1 MVQRAHL
8 SAHPRH
14 LGWISRAVASGFLAS
29 IAALLVLAGAYG
41 FAAATGSTSPNAN
54 VFSTWMWALA
64 NNPAT
69 RLVASVHVLQA
80 VGLHFVAGVIW
91 AAIYAA
97 LVEPVLPGPGWRKG
111 LFFAI
116 VPCLFSLL
124 VFMPA
129 IGVGVFGISVPA
141 GPLPA
146 LGAVLLHA
154 VYGVVL
160 GEMYALADG
169 EGLLGGVN
177 SPRARVFTRIERDI
191 AMGIVLGAVLGA
203 LVGLA
208 LVVVG
213 RTQGSDA
220 ILLSASGGATE
231 GAIAGWVVGTFVG
244 LITSGPS
251 QPAESRPP
259 TARA

>member
-1 MVQRAHL
+1 MVQRVHL

-14 LGWISRAVASGFLAS
+14 LGWASRAVVSGFLGS
-29 IAALLVLAGAYG
+29 IAALLVLLAAYG

-54 VFSTWMWALA
+54 VFSAWMWALA

-69 RLVASVHVLQA
+69 RLVASIHLVQA
-80 VGLHFVAGVIW
+80 VGLHLVAGVIW

-97 LVEPVLPGPGWRKG
+97 LVEPALPGPGWRKG
-111 LFFAI
+111 LLFAA

-129 IGVGVFGISVPA
+129 IGVGIFGINVPA

-146 LGAVLLHA
+146 LGSVLFHA
-154 VYGVVL
+154 VYGFVL
-160 GEMYALADG
+160 GETYALADG
-169 EGLLGGVN
+169 EGLLGGVD
-177 SPRARVFTRIERDI
+177 SPRAKVLTRIERDI
-191 AMGIVLGAVLGA
+191 AVGIVLGAALGA

-208 LVVVG
+208 LAAAG
-213 RTQGSDA
+213 MAQGSGA
-220 ILLSASGGATE
+220 TLLSASGGATE

-244 LITSGPS
+244 LITSGS
-251 QPAESRPP
+251 SAESRESRP
-259 TARA
+259 